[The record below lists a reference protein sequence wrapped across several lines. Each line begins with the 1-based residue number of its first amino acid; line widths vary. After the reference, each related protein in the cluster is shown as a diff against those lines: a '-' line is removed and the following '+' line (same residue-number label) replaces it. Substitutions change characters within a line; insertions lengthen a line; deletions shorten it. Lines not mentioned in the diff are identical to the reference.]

1 MRAVEKKS
9 GGGGGERDVERGE
22 NGPIKAGAP
31 PEFAAGSGGGG
42 EIGAIRRRGA
52 GKALP
57 EAGRA
62 AQFRRFDETSPPIRR
77 LNRMRLPFFL
87 FSAVCLLAPLGA
99 IAAEAAPVT
108 KAGAPRT
115 AASADPVWESRLA
128 GFDDATYERVVER
141 MVAEFERTTGRKL
154 APGPKKKVGLKI
166 YADSGP
172 GLATPVGLVKG
183 LIVALK
189 KRGFAN
195 EGIFL
200 VGLNA
205 LRLRMTGYLP
215 SLVSGQTPFA
225 GNPVYV
231 LESGRYYDP
240 LWFYDSPLPQRF
252 DPIFAEQQTKG
263 VSADSTKD
271 QDRKSFLA
279 TPLFL
284 DADFWINLPVYTDHP
299 TLGINGALV
308 NATLWNASNTAR
320 FFRSPANAPA
330 AVAEMS
336 AIPEL
341 RQTWMFSITS
351 LQHYQYIGGPFF
363 NSLYTVSEPV
373 VWLSTDPVMMDALAR
388 DRINGWRKKS
398 GFDVV
403 DEEIRT
409 LEFAE
414 TLGVGSTK
422 TKNAR
427 IVRVE

>member
-1 MRAVEKKS
+1 MRPLLFTLLGLA
-9 GGGGGERDVERGE
+9 
-22 NGPIKAGAP
+22 
-31 PEFAAGSGGGG
+31 
-42 EIGAIRRRGA
+42 
-52 GKALP
+52 
-57 EAGRA
+57 
-62 AQFRRFDETSPPIRR
+62 
-77 LNRMRLPFFL
+77 L
-87 FSAVCLLAPLGA
+87 FSAPTRAATATTAP
-99 IAAEAAPVT
+99 APGT
-108 KAGAPRT
+108 AGIKPGAPT
-115 AASADPVWESRLA
+115 EPVWEAHLA
-128 GFDDATYERVVER
+128 AFDEPTYERQVEK
-141 MVAEFERTTGRKL
+141 MIATFEQATGKKL
-154 APGPKKKVGLKI
+154 VPGPKKKVGLKI

-172 GLATPVGLVKG
+172 GLATPVPLVKG
-183 LIVALK
+183 VINALK
-189 KRGFAN
+189 RRGFEHEN
-195 EGIFL
+195 IFL

-215 SLVSGQTPFA
+215 SLVSGHTPFF

-231 LESGRYYDP
+231 LESGRFYDP

-263 VSADSTKD
+263 VSPDSTKD

-284 DADFWINLPVYTDHP
+284 DADFWINLPVYSDHP

-341 RQTWMFSITS
+341 RQTWMFTIAS
-351 LQHYQYIGGPFF
+351 LEHYQFIGGPFF
-363 NSLYTVSEPV
+363 NSLYTRSEPLL
-373 VWLSTDPVMMDALAR
+373 WLSNDPVMMDALAR
-388 DRINGWRKKS
+388 DRINAHRKKE
-398 GFDVV
+398 GFVSV

-422 TKNAR
+422 TKAVKM
-427 IVRVE
+427 IRVDD

>member
-1 MRAVEKKS
+1 
-9 GGGGGERDVERGE
+9 
-22 NGPIKAGAP
+22 
-31 PEFAAGSGGGG
+31 
-42 EIGAIRRRGA
+42 
-52 GKALP
+52 
-57 EAGRA
+57 
-62 AQFRRFDETSPPIRR
+62 
-77 LNRMRLPFFL
+77 MRLLSALFL
-87 FSAVCLLAPLGA
+87 GLAMLFASAQA
-99 IAAEAAPVT
+99 
-108 KAGAPRT
+108 
-115 AASADPVWESRLA
+115 AASASAPAATPGGAPKAGQPNEPVWEARLA
-128 GFDDATYERVVER
+128 AFDEETYATQVER
-141 MVAEFERTTGRKL
+141 MIAIFEQETGRKL
-154 APGPKKKVGLKI
+154 VPGPKKRVGLKI

-172 GLATPVGLVKG
+172 GLATPVPLVKAV
-183 LIVALK
+183 ISSLK
-189 KRGFAN
+189 RRGFEHAN
-195 EGIFL
+195 IFL

-215 SLVSGQTPFA
+215 SLVSGETPFF
-225 GNPVYV
+225 GNPVFV

-252 DPIFAEQQTKG
+252 DPIFAQEQTKG
-263 VSADSTKD
+263 VSPTTTKD
-271 QDRKSFLA
+271 EDRKSFLA

-341 RQTWMFSITS
+341 RQTWMFTMAS
-351 LQHYQYIGGPFF
+351 LQHYQFIGGPFF
-363 NSLYTVSEPV
+363 NSLYTVSEPLL
-373 VWLSTDPVMMDALAR
+373 WMSNDPVMMDALIR
-388 DRINGWRKKS
+388 DRMNALRKKQ
-398 GFDVV
+398 GFEPI

-422 TKNAR
+422 TKQVR
-427 IVRVE
+427 IIPVN

>member
-1 MRAVEKKS
+1 MRLLPFTLLCTALCCAHLRAVDRPPTPAPKVS
-9 GGGGGERDVERGE
+9 QPDA
-22 NGPIKAGAP
+22 PI
-31 PEFAAGSGGGG
+31 F
-42 EIGAIRRRGA
+42 
-52 GKALP
+52 
-57 EAGRA
+57 
-62 AQFRRFDETSPPIRR
+62 T
-77 LNRMRLPFFL
+77 
-87 FSAVCLLAPLGA
+87 
-99 IAAEAAPVT
+99 T
-108 KAGAPRT
+108 
-115 AASADPVWESRLA
+115 RLA
-128 GFDDATYERVVER
+128 RFDDATYERQVETLIAR
-141 MVAEFERTTGRKL
+141 FEQTSGRKL
-154 APGPKKKVGLKI
+154 VPGPKKKVGVKI
-166 YADSGP
+166 YTDSGP
-172 GLATPVGLVKG
+172 GMATPVPLVKG
-183 LIVALK
+183 VIEALK
-189 KRGFAN
+189 RRGFRH
-195 EGIFL
+195 EDIFL

-240 LWFYDSPLPQRF
+240 VWFYDSPLPQRF

-263 VSADSTKD
+263 VPNNSSKD
-271 QDRKSFLA
+271 EDRKSFLA

-341 RQTWMFSITS
+341 QQTWIFTLTS
-351 LQHYQYIGGPFF
+351 LEHYQFIGGPFF

-373 VWLSTDPVMMDALAR
+373 LWLSTDPVMLDALMREKMNAQ
-388 DRINGWRKKS
+388 RKKQ
-398 GFDVV
+398 GFEPV

-422 TKNAR
+422 TKQAK
-427 IVRVE
+427 IIQVE